1 MAKAHQAHTKGFTLA
16 ELLLS
21 VAILL
26 VLAALAFPSIV
37 SAQNNM
43 RMVELNNAAESLA
56 NAAQA
61 QMTAKKVSGTWWSL
75 VESEGLDQAKA
86 VNLPSAINGRP
97 IDAQNTFYL
106 TADQARTSGIV
117 PSLAV
122 DDSVRQGDF
131 IIEFDVT
138 TATVVS
144 VFYADGKSG
153 FFSFAPA
160 STSAARDY
168 YQAGKSRDRD
178 ARMAADY
185 MIGYADST
193 PHGATPEVAL
203 QNPVVW
209 LNENGELCVQ
219 DKNLSRNPE
228 WKTSIEVT
236 VSLGASVLSISGLD
250 GTETSYTVQAGSE
263 TKTNSNTVKETKV
276 YSLTSKGQSTQTD
289 VYAIDLNDVKRVI
302 QESGVQGDLAAAVGA
317 LSGSPS
323 AIRADARVSCLE
335 KASVPATA
343 SAYFQWPEKVAKL
356 SVLVTNP
363 ALEAKSNGGKSPAAH
378 ISGVYADPS
387 VKLVTTAGDPPVTG
401 ISMMSTE
408 ATFELSAAGIKTS
421 SVLAAENIEST
432 RQSYSGAWVKL
443 ADAREQQ
450 ANVFVSAGSYTSQA
464 GSSVDVSGMI
474 NPGNNKP
481 LWSNGKPFE
490 ASGDQHQY
498 QIYEIWVNGE
508 RAGYLD
514 QGAWTWEN
522 TDLGRDLR
530 ECVQWSGKD
539 AASSAAE
546 QADYAT
552 SLTIDTVK
560 LYDLV
565 EQDFDGYEI
574 YVRTTPRADEVQ
586 AYFSSITS
594 RLAEYLSNERT
605 TTGSRGVNLGAPIR
619 QPFENEFGASS
630 TVALYNVT
638 TKGGSLNLSGG
649 AFPRRGDVRVYYT
662 ATPAVAWGKGLDN
675 VTTYTRLP
683 SAQLWLYEKS
693 GSSFSNN
700 PLAYVRPSRL
710 GSNGDYAL
718 SKTSSADYE
727 LSTERDYLFYRAVE
741 YCDGSG
747 KRLDGYDVQYV
758 PYTVQDDKTYASIL
772 PPPNKEGLAFA
783 GWKVEGDS
791 TYQSPSFTIMPTSNS
806 LVGDW
811 DSQLAFGAV
820 KLKAQYKEALKDSVG
835 LMYLEF
841 DHDNKVTGYSG
852 VLDGSTYAENLPK
865 DNEIATWGYYV
876 VAPAGSTAPEYQQGG
891 NGQSPDNWVSLKES
905 KVDVDFSVDG
915 VRYDVYKAPGTVWGQ
930 SQKNTLHYP
939 FRLGANQ
946 HDYWYNV
953 NFAAAIG
960 LDGSVAA
967 GWGKI
972 DSPWNVRHADQFIG
986 CLPAY
991 DVQEHYVKHA
1001 FLQSHDVDLS
1011 AAANSGDASRKY
1023 NFAHAFKG
1031 VYDGGAYRITGYQLA
1046 SGIGDVG
1053 AYAGLFPKASDATLK
1068 NIKIVGFEQNPLD
1081 RDSKELVIT
1090 RVGSIGLLVGL
1101 AKECTIENCSVSGE
1115 GEPSLTDPSLVLDVP
1130 VTDGT
1135 TNVGLLVGE
1144 AKDCYISDS
1153 SATNLAV
1160 IMKNP
1165 YPSYNG
1171 PVLNIGGLVGYA
1183 KESDEPDE
1191 EDGEKVGVKDCE
1203 VFAIALQ
1210 ASVRFDSKDQ
1220 ASVRMGGLLGMFG
1233 FSGQFPYLESS
1244 QKVAVSYTDLSLRS
1258 IGAESPVNSFVGS
1271 LIGFAKGSHIGY
1283 GQVKHLVG
1291 TEVYFVDAAGNR
1303 EELGEKDV
1311 IGGQTKH
1318 AQALLAANV
1327 GSFAE
1332 ASSRSNDQRSA
1343 AAVDRSPSDQQ
1354 PVPDPNQPQSTEPAP
1369 EDASPGTADADDP
1382 TAKEA
1387 A

>member
-1 MAKAHQAHTKGFTLA
+1 MEKAHQAHTKGFTLA

-43 RMVELNNAAESLA
+43 RMVELNNAAESIA
-56 NAAQA
+56 NAAQS
-61 QMTAKKVSGTWWSL
+61 QMTAKKVSGAWWSI
-75 VESEGLDQAKA
+75 VESEGLAQTKA
-86 VNLPSAINGRP
+86 VNLPSTINGRP
-97 IDAQNTFYL
+97 TDAQNTFYI
-106 TADQARTSGIV
+106 TADQARKSSIV
-117 PSLAV
+117 PPLAV
-122 DDSVRQGDF
+122 DDSVRRGDF
-131 IIEFDVT
+131 IIEFNVT
-138 TATVVS
+138 TATVVN

-153 FFSFAPA
+153 FFSFAPD
-160 STSAARDY
+160 STNAAQEY
-168 YQAGKSRDRD
+168 YEAGGSRDRA

-193 PHGATPEVAL
+193 PHGATPEIAL

-276 YSLTSKGQSTQTD
+276 YSLGLKGDAAQAD
-289 VYAIDLNDVKRVI
+289 VYAIDLNDLKRVL
-302 QESGVQGDLAAAVGA
+302 QEAGGQGDLAATIGA
-317 LSGSPS
+317 LSSS
-323 AIRADARVSCLE
+323 AGDIRADARVSCLE

-343 SAYFQWPEKVAKL
+343 SAYFKWPEKVAKL

-363 ALEAKSNGGKSPAAH
+363 ALEAKNNGGKSRAAH
-378 ISGVYADPS
+378 ISGVYADPL
-387 VKLVTTAGDPPVTG
+387 VKLVTTAGEPPVTG
-401 ISMMSTE
+401 ISMISTE

-464 GSSVDVSGMI
+464 GNSIDVSGMV
-474 NPGNNKP
+474 NPGNNEL
-481 LWSNGKPFE
+481 LWSGGKPFE
-490 ASGDQHQY
+490 ASGKQRQY

-522 TDLGRDLR
+522 TNLGRDLR

-539 AASSAAE
+539 ASSPAAE
-546 QADYAT
+546 SANYAT

-586 AYFSSITS
+586 AYFSSLAP
-594 RLAEYLSNERT
+594 RVAEYLSNGKT

-638 TKGGSLNLSGG
+638 TKGGSLNLSSG
-649 AFPRRGDVRVYYT
+649 AFPRQGDVRVYYT
-662 ATPAVAWGKGLDN
+662 AAPAVAWGKGLDN
-675 VTTYTRLP
+675 VTTYTKLP

-693 GSSFSNN
+693 DGYLSSN
-700 PLAYVRPSRL
+700 PSAYVRSSRS
-710 GSNGDYAL
+710 GASSDYAL

-741 YCDGSG
+741 YCDGNG

-758 PYTVQDDKTYASIL
+758 PYTVQDDKTHASISS
-772 PPPNKEGLAFA
+772 PPNKEGLAFA

-820 KLKAQYKEALKDSVG
+820 RLKAQYKEAPKGSVG

-852 VLDGSTYAENLPK
+852 VLDGSTYVENLPK

-876 VAPAGSTAPEYQQGG
+876 VALAGSTAPEYFSDKHAWERLRPAQ
-891 NGQSPDNWVSLKES
+891 ER
-905 KVDVDFSVDG
+905 VDVGGRS
-915 VRYDVYKAPGTVWGQ
+915 YDLYFTPEKDTQQRAKTIRDM
-930 SQKNTLHYP
+930 
-939 FRLGANQ
+939 FRLGENK

-953 NFAAAIG
+953 NFAAAIAV
-960 LDGSVAA
+960 DDDDADD
-967 GWGKI
+967 WGED

-991 DVQEHYVKHA
+991 DGQGKYVEDA
-1001 FLQSHDVDLS
+1001 FRQSHDIDLS
-1011 AAANSGDASRKY
+1011 VATSGGDVSRKY

-1031 VYDGGAYRITGYQLA
+1031 VYDGNTHQITGYRL
-1046 SGIGDVG
+1046 SLGIGNTE

-1068 NIKIVGFEQNPLD
+1068 NIKIVGFEQNSA
-1081 RDSKELVIT
+1081 SKELVTT
-1090 RVGSIGLLVGL
+1090 RAGSIGILVGL

-1115 GEPSLTDPSLVLDVP
+1115 GRPSLTDPSLVLDIP
-1130 VTDGT
+1130 ATNGT
-1135 TNVGLLVGE
+1135 TNVGLLVGKAE
-1144 AKDCYISDS
+1144 DCYIFNS

-1160 IMKNP
+1160 VMKNP
-1165 YPSYNG
+1165 YPSYSSST
-1171 PVLNIGGLVGYA
+1171 LNIGGLVGCVEISDKLA
-1183 KESDEPDE
+1183 KEETIKGCNASSA
-1191 EDGEKVGVKDCE
+1191 V
-1203 VFAIALQ
+1203 LQ
-1210 ASVRFDSKDQ
+1210 ASVQFNSDDGQSK
-1220 ASVRMGGLLGMFG
+1220 VRMGGLLGMLDSDGIPFE
-1233 FSGQFPYLESS
+1233 SGSKETKTVS
-1244 QKVAVSYTDLSLRS
+1244 QIDLALHS
-1258 IGAESPVNSFVGS
+1258 IGTAAPNKSFVGA
-1271 LIGFAKGSHIGY
+1271 LIGFADEDKIGY
-1283 GQVKHLVG
+1283 GQVRHLVG
-1291 TEVYFVDAAGNR
+1291 NDVYFVDAAGKR
-1303 EELGEKDV
+1303 VALGGKDA
-1311 IGGQTKH
+1311 IGNQIER
-1318 AQALLAANV
+1318 AQAQLAASV
-1327 GSFAE
+1327 GGSAE
-1332 ASSRSNDQRSA
+1332 ASSRSNDQRSV
-1343 AAVDRSPSDQQ
+1343 AAVDPSPSDQQ
-1354 PVPDPNQPQSTEPAP
+1354 PVPNPNQPQSTEPAP
-1369 EDASPGTADADDP
+1369 EDAPPGAADAEDP
-1382 TAKEA
+1382 TEKAEA
-1387 A
+1387 

>member
-1 MAKAHQAHTKGFTLA
+1 MVKAHQAHTKGFTLA

-43 RMVELNNAAESLA
+43 RMVELNNAAESIA
-56 NAAQA
+56 NAAQS
-61 QMTAKKVSGTWWSL
+61 QMTAKKVSGAWWSL
-75 VESEGLDQAKA
+75 VESEGLAQTKA
-86 VNLPSAINGRP
+86 VNLPSTINGRP
-97 IDAQNTFYL
+97 TDAQNTFYI
-106 TADQARTSGIV
+106 TADQARKSSIV
-117 PSLAV
+117 PPLAV
-122 DDSVRQGDF
+122 DDSVRRGDF
-131 IIEFDVT
+131 IIEFNVT

-153 FFSFAPA
+153 FFSFAPD
-160 STSAARDY
+160 STNAAQEY
-168 YQAGKSRDRD
+168 YEAGGSRDRA

-193 PHGATPEVAL
+193 PHGATPEIAL

-276 YSLTSKGQSTQTD
+276 YSLGLKGDAAQAD
-289 VYAIDLNDVKRVI
+289 VYAIDLNDLKRVL
-302 QESGVQGDLAAAVGA
+302 QEAGGQGDLAVTIGA
-317 LSGSPS
+317 LSSS
-323 AIRADARVSCLE
+323 AGDIRADARVSCLE
-335 KASVPATA
+335 KTSVPATA
-343 SAYFQWPEKVAKL
+343 SAYFKWPEKVAKL

-363 ALEAKSNGGKSPAAH
+363 ALEAKNNGGKSRAAH

-387 VKLVTTAGDPPVTG
+387 VKLVTTAGEPPVTG
-401 ISMMSTE
+401 ISMISTE

-450 ANVFVSAGSYTSQA
+450 ANVFVSAGSYTSQV
-464 GSSVDVSGMI
+464 GSSIDVSGMV
-474 NPGNNKP
+474 NPGNNEL
-481 LWSNGKPFE
+481 LWSGGKPFE
-490 ASGDQHQY
+490 ASGKQRQY

-522 TDLGRDLR
+522 TNLGRDLR

-539 AASSAAE
+539 ASLPAAE
-546 QADYAT
+546 SANYAT

-586 AYFSSITS
+586 AYFSSLAP
-594 RLAEYLSNERT
+594 RFAEYLSNGKT

-638 TKGGSLNLSGG
+638 TKGGSLNLSSG
-649 AFPRRGDVRVYYT
+649 AFPRQGDVRVYYT
-662 ATPAVAWGKGLDN
+662 AAPAVAWGKGLDN
-675 VTTYTRLP
+675 VTTYTKLP

-693 GSSFSNN
+693 DGYLSSN
-700 PLAYVRPSRL
+700 PSAYVRSSRS
-710 GSNGDYAL
+710 GASSDYAL

-741 YCDGSG
+741 YCDGNG
-747 KRLDGYDVQYV
+747 KRIDGYDVQYV
-758 PYTVQDDKTYASIL
+758 PYTVQDDKTHASISS
-772 PPPNKEGLAFA
+772 PPNKEGLAFA

-811 DSQLAFGAV
+811 DSRLAFGAV
-820 KLKAQYKEALKDSVG
+820 KLKTQYKEVPKDSVG

-841 DHDNKVTGYSG
+841 DHDNKVTGYYG
-852 VLDGSTYAENLPK
+852 TLDGSSCDGDLPGN
-865 DNEIATWGYYV
+865 NEIASWGYYV
-876 VAPAGSTAPEYQQGG
+876 VVPAGAAAPEYQQGG

-915 VRYDVYKAPGTVWGQ
+915 VRYDAYKAPGTVWGQ

-953 NFAAAIG
+953 NFAAAIAVD
-960 LDGSVAA
+960 DGEADD
-967 GWGKI
+967 WGED
-972 DSPWNVRHADQFIG
+972 DSPWNVRHADQFVG

-1001 FLQSHDVDLS
+1001 FLQSHDMDLS
-1011 AAANSGDASRKY
+1011 AAANGGDASRKY

-1031 VYDGGAYRITGYQLA
+1031 IYDGGTYRITGYQLA

-1068 NIKIVGFEQNPLD
+1068 NIKIVGFEQNSA
-1081 RDSKELVIT
+1081 SKELVTT
-1090 RVGSIGLLVGL
+1090 RAGSIGILVGL

-1115 GEPSLTDPSLVLDVP
+1115 GRASLTDPSLVIDIP
-1130 VTDGT
+1130 ATNGT

-1144 AKDCYISDS
+1144 AENCYIFNS

-1160 IMKNP
+1160 VMKNP
-1165 YPSYNG
+1165 YPSYSG
-1171 PVLNIGGLVGYA
+1171 PVLNVGGLVGYA
-1183 KESDEPDE
+1183 KESNEPD
-1191 EDGEKVGVKDCE
+1191 EDGEKVGVEDCE
-1203 VFAIALQ
+1203 VFAVALQ
-1210 ASVRFDSKDQ
+1210 ASVRFDSSKEQ
-1220 ASVRMGGLLGMFG
+1220 ASVRMGGLLGMLR
-1233 FSGQFPYLESS
+1233 FSGQFPYLENS
-1244 QKVAVSYTDLSLRS
+1244 QKIAVSYADLSLRS
-1258 IGAESPVNSFVGS
+1258 IGPESPVDSFVGS
-1271 LIGFAKGSHIGY
+1271 LIGFAKGNHIGY

-1291 TEVYFVDAAGNR
+1291 TEVYFVDADGNR
-1303 EELGEKDV
+1303 EKLGEKDV

-1318 AQALLAANV
+1318 AQALLAASV
-1327 GSFAE
+1327 GGSAE
-1332 ASSRSNDQRSA
+1332 ASSRSNDQRSV
-1343 AAVDRSPSDQQ
+1343 AAVDPSPSDQQ
-1354 PVPDPNQPQSTEPAP
+1354 PVPNPNQPQSTEPAP
-1369 EDASPGTADADDP
+1369 EDAPPGAADAEDP
-1382 TAKEA
+1382 AEKA
-1387 A
+1387 AA

>member
-1 MAKAHQAHTKGFTLA
+1 MVKAHQAHTKGFTLA

-43 RMVELNNAAESLA
+43 RMVELNNAAESVA
-56 NAAQA
+56 NAVQS
-61 QMTAKKVSGTWWSL
+61 QMTAKKVSGAWWSI
-75 VESEGLDQAKA
+75 VESEGLARTKA
-86 VNLPSAINGRP
+86 VNLPSTINGRP
-97 IDAQNTFYL
+97 TDAQNTFYI
-106 TADQARTSGIV
+106 TADQARKSGII
-117 PSLAV
+117 PPLAV
-122 DDSVRQGDF
+122 DDSVRRGDF
-131 IIEFDVT
+131 IIEFNVT

-153 FFSFAPA
+153 FFSFAPD
-160 STSAARDY
+160 STNAAQEY
-168 YQAGKSRDRD
+168 YEAGQSRDRT

-185 MIGYADST
+185 MIGYVDSA
-193 PHGATPEVAL
+193 PHGATPELAL
-203 QNPVVW
+203 QSPVVW

-219 DKNLSRNPE
+219 DRNLSRNPE
-228 WKTSIEVT
+228 WKTSTEVT

-250 GTETSYTVQAGSE
+250 GTEASYTVKAGSE
-263 TKTNSNTVKETKV
+263 TKPNSNTVKETKV
-276 YSLTSKGQSTQTD
+276 YSLKLKGDAAQAD
-289 VYAIDLNDVKRVI
+289 VFAIDLNDLKRVL
-302 QESGVQGDLAAAVGA
+302 QKNGGQGDLAATIGA
-317 LSGSPS
+317 LSSS
-323 AIRADARVSCLE
+323 TDDIRADARVSCSE
-335 KASVPATA
+335 KTSVPATA
-343 SAYFQWPEKVAKL
+343 SAYFKWPEKVAKL

-363 ALEAKSNGGKSPAAH
+363 ALEAKNNGGKSRAAH

-387 VKLVTTAGDPPVTG
+387 VKLVTTAGEPPVTG

-408 ATFELSAAGIKTS
+408 ATFELGAAGIKTS

-443 ADAREQQ
+443 ADAQQQQ
-450 ANVFVSAGSYTSQA
+450 ANVFVLTGSYTSNSA
-464 GSSVDVSGMI
+464 SYVDVSSMR
-474 NPGNNKP
+474 NPG
-481 LWSNGKPFE
+481 
-490 ASGDQHQY
+490 ASGRPLLWENGGKFYPSGKQHQY

-508 RAGYLD
+508 RAGYLN
-514 QGAWTWEN
+514 QGIWTWED
-522 TDLGRDLR
+522 TELGRDLAV
-530 ECVQWSGKD
+530 CV
-539 AASSAAE
+539 SSIGE
-546 QADYAT
+546 DTT

-574 YVRTTPRADEVQ
+574 YIRTTPRADEVQ
-586 AYFSSITS
+586 AYFSQ
-594 RLAEYLSNERT
+594 LAPRVADYLKDGR

-630 TVALYNVT
+630 TVALYNAT
-638 TKGGSLNLSGG
+638 TKGGSLNLSSG
-649 AFPRRGDVRVYYT
+649 AFPRQGDVRVYYT
-662 ATPAVAWGKGLDN
+662 ATPAVAWGKGLDA
-675 VTTYTRLP
+675 VTVYTELP

-693 GSSFSNN
+693 DGYLSSN
-700 PLAYVRPSRL
+700 PSAYVRSSRS
-710 GSNGDYAL
+710 GASSDYAL

-741 YCDGSG
+741 YCDGNG

-758 PYTVQDDKTYASIL
+758 PYTVQGNEAYASIRAL
-772 PPPNKEGLAFA
+772 PSKEGFVPM

-791 TYQSPSFTIMPTSNS
+791 TYQSVPFIIMPTSDS

-811 DSQLAFGAV
+811 DSQLAYGAI
-820 KLKAQYKEALKDSVG
+820 KLKAQYKEAPKDSVG

-841 DHDNKVTGYSG
+841 DHGNKVTGYYG
-852 VLDGSTYAENLPK
+852 VLDGSTYVENLPK

-876 VAPAGSTAPEYQQGG
+876 VVPTGAKAPEYQQGG
-891 NGQSPDNWVSLKES
+891 NGQNPDNWASLKES

-939 FRLGANQ
+939 FRLGANK

-960 LDGSVAA
+960 LDGSVAT

-986 CLPAY
+986 RLPAY

-1011 AAANSGDASRKY
+1011 AAANGGDASRKY
-1023 NFAHAFKG
+1023 NFAHAFEG
-1031 VYDGGAYRITGYQLA
+1031 IYDGGTYRITGYQLA

-1115 GEPSLTDPSLVLDVP
+1115 GKPSLTDPSLILDVP

-1153 SATNLAV
+1153 SAANLAV
-1160 IMKNP
+1160 IMKNS
-1165 YPSYNG
+1165 YPSYRG

-1191 EDGEKVGVKDCE
+1191 DGEEDDEKVGVKDCE

-1210 ASVRFDSKDQ
+1210 ASVRFDSSKVQ

-1233 FSGQFPYLESS
+1233 FSGQFPYLENS

-1258 IGAESPVNSFVGS
+1258 IGPENPVDSYVGS

-1291 TEVYFVDAAGNR
+1291 TEVYFVDAVGNR
-1303 EELGEKDV
+1303 KELGEKDV

-1327 GSFAE
+1327 GGFAE
-1332 ASSRSNDQRSA
+1332 ASSRSSDQRSA

-1354 PVPDPNQPQSTEPAP
+1354 PVPDPDQPQSTEPAP
-1369 EDASPGTADADDP
+1369 EDASLGAADADDP
-1382 TAKEA
+1382 TVKEA

>member
-1 MAKAHQAHTKGFTLA
+1 MVKAHQAHTKGFTLA

-43 RMVELNNAAESLA
+43 RMVELNNAAESIA
-56 NAAQA
+56 NAAQS
-61 QMTAKKVSGTWWSL
+61 QMTAKKVSGAWWSL
-75 VESEGLDQAKA
+75 VESEGLAQTKA
-86 VNLPSAINGRP
+86 VNLPSTINGRP
-97 IDAQNTFYL
+97 TDAQNTFYI
-106 TADQARTSGIV
+106 TADQARKSSIV
-117 PSLAV
+117 PPLAV
-122 DDSVRQGDF
+122 DDSVRRGDF
-131 IIEFDVT
+131 IIEFNVT

-153 FFSFAPA
+153 FFSFAPD
-160 STSAARDY
+160 STNAAQEHY
-168 YQAGKSRDRD
+168 EAGGSRDRA

-193 PHGATPEVAL
+193 PHGATPEIAL

-276 YSLTSKGQSTQTD
+276 YSLGLKGDAAQAD
-289 VYAIDLNDVKRVI
+289 VYAIDLNDLKRVL
-302 QESGVQGDLAAAVGA
+302 QEAGGQGDLAVTIGA
-317 LSGSPS
+317 LSSS
-323 AIRADARVSCLE
+323 AGDIRADARVSCLE
-335 KASVPATA
+335 KTSVPATA
-343 SAYFQWPEKVAKL
+343 SAYFKWPEKVAKL

-363 ALEAKSNGGKSPAAH
+363 ALEAKNNGGKSRAAH

-387 VKLVTTAGDPPVTG
+387 VKLVTTAGEPPVTG
-401 ISMMSTE
+401 ISMISTE

-450 ANVFVSAGSYTSQA
+450 ANVFVSAGSYTSQV
-464 GSSVDVSGMI
+464 GSSIDVSGMV
-474 NPGNNKP
+474 NPGNNEL
-481 LWSNGKPFE
+481 LWSGGKPFE
-490 ASGDQHQY
+490 ASGKQRQY

-522 TDLGRDLR
+522 TNLGRDLR

-539 AASSAAE
+539 ASLPAAE
-546 QADYAT
+546 SANYAT

-586 AYFSSITS
+586 AYFSSLAP
-594 RLAEYLSNERT
+594 RFAEYLSNGKT

-638 TKGGSLNLSGG
+638 TKGGSLNLSNG
-649 AFPRRGDVRVYYT
+649 AFPRQGDVRVYYT
-662 ATPAVAWGKGLDN
+662 AAPAVAWGKGLDN
-675 VTTYTRLP
+675 VTTYTKLP

-693 GSSFSNN
+693 DGYLSSN
-700 PLAYVRPSRL
+700 PSAYVRPSRS
-710 GSNGDYAL
+710 GASSDYAL

-741 YCDGSG
+741 YCDGNG

-758 PYTVQDDKTYASIL
+758 PYTVQDDKTHASISL
-772 PPPNKEGLAFA
+772 LPNKEGLAFA

-820 KLKAQYKEALKDSVG
+820 KLKTQYKEVPKDSVG

-841 DHDNKVTGYSG
+841 DQDNKVTGYSG
-852 VLDGSTYAENLPK
+852 VLDGSTYVENLPK
-865 DNEIATWGYYV
+865 DNEIAAWGYYV
-876 VAPAGSTAPEYQQGG
+876 VVPAGATAPEYQQGG

-905 KVDVDFSVDG
+905 KVDVGFSVDG

-953 NFAAAIG
+953 NFAAAIS
-960 LDGSVAA
+960 LDDDAA
-967 GWGKI
+967 DEWGE
-972 DSPWNVRHADQFIG
+972 DDDPWIVRHTDQFVG
-986 CLPAY
+986 CL
-991 DVQEHYVKHA
+991 DVGQTQDEYTDCG
-1001 FLQSHDVDLS
+1001 FLQSHDIDLS
-1011 AAANSGDASRKY
+1011 N
-1023 NFAHAFKG
+1023 
-1031 VYDGGAYRITGYQLA
+1031 
-1046 SGIGDVG
+1046 
-1053 AYAGLFPKASDATLK
+1053 K
-1068 NIKIVGFEQNPLD
+1068 NIKYRSGTVFSGSYDGDGFSIRGYRLSEDIDSSGVVGLFRTAKKATFRNIHLEDVDQSVLEGPD
-1081 RDSKELVIT
+1081 RWVLSVLGGAS
-1090 RVGSIGLLVGL
+1090 VGVLVG
-1101 AKECTIENCSVSGE
+1101 KDEKSIFENCTVSG
-1115 GEPSLTDPSLVLDVP
+1115 DPNLAEDDSHAIRVQ
-1130 VTDGT
+1130 TG
-1135 TNVGLLVGE
+1135 
-1144 AKDCYISDS
+1144 DS
-1153 SATNLAV
+1153 ST
-1160 IMKNP
+1160 
-1165 YPSYNG
+1165 PS
-1171 PVLNIGGLVGYA
+1171 NIGGLIGVARETTIKNCKVEFLSLEVSRLGVLYFGSGECVNIGGLIGYA
-1183 KESDEPDE
+1183 NEVEIVFDGDDPSYSPSQFVQLETFGKSEAQIRIGGLIGYFKKGKFEEWQDRKTLLIQMSNLIATIDGSSTSAFIGAIIGFNDGGHIPPGQLNETFDEVYANGDLLGKAKDAIGNNRKIANRQYNEPSAKEASPDKKESAQGHAATQD
-1191 EDGEKVGVKDCE
+1191 DGLHQLPGS
-1203 VFAIALQ
+1203 IA
-1210 ASVRFDSKDQ
+1210 S
-1220 ASVRMGGLLGMFG
+1220 
-1233 FSGQFPYLESS
+1233 
-1244 QKVAVSYTDLSLRS
+1244 
-1258 IGAESPVNSFVGS
+1258 
-1271 LIGFAKGSHIGY
+1271 
-1283 GQVKHLVG
+1283 
-1291 TEVYFVDAAGNR
+1291 
-1303 EELGEKDV
+1303 
-1311 IGGQTKH
+1311 
-1318 AQALLAANV
+1318 
-1327 GSFAE
+1327 
-1332 ASSRSNDQRSA
+1332 
-1343 AAVDRSPSDQQ
+1343 
-1354 PVPDPNQPQSTEPAP
+1354 PDPDQSASTEPAP
-1369 EDASPGTADADDP
+1369 EDAPPGAADAEDP